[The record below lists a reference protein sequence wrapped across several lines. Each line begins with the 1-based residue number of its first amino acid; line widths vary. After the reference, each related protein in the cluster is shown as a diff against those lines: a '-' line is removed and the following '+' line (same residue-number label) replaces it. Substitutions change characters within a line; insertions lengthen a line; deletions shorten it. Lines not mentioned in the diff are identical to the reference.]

1 MIAATPQKRQCR
13 KIAQRLVCGFRRPW
27 FANRS
32 NPLEVARP
40 EGVEPTTSGFGGL
53 HSIQLSYGR
62 VASGSNDAAILTKTV
77 RANHRLNLSGEP
89 AVDISHLERQFV
101 DIIDHREIGG
111 AVHVRQIG
119 LRLFVDRDAKRV
131 DAAAFHF

>member
-1 MIAATPQKRQCR
+1 M
-13 KIAQRLVCGFRRPW
+13 
-27 FANRS
+27 
-32 NPLEVARP
+32 
-40 EGVEPTTSGFGGL
+40 
-53 HSIQLSYGR
+53 
-62 VASGSNDAAILTKTV
+62 ASGSNDAAILTKTV

-89 AVDISHLERQFV
+89 AVDIGHLERQFV

-119 LRLFVDRDAKRV
+119 LRLFVDRDAERV